1 MLMNSSEYGVYAGLD
16 NIGKEYIAKCLGI
29 SKISEQFIKS
39 TADNIFIIKST
50 LNIMKPELEFFE
62 DKEKL
67 KEINSYIQ
75 VIKDKAGDILR
86 IAKETR
92 IKLLHIS
99 QIKFSSKTDLSTRE
113 KHTATYKNFYNTMMD
128 LIDNFLRDIVDMI
141 FNSIKEVQKLTTI
154 KSTKEDFYKWHV
166 IMFRNLKESL
176 RYLKVA
182 ITNSNVIKKHVDEY
196 RKNLINQIKVHQ
208 ILDEVKRVRPIA
220 LMRSAGRVKV
230 DELTP
235 GSIFSHSLF
244 TDDSTLVKQA
254 YDPFTE
260 ANIKELKASNVQ
272 YLYKHNNLDK
282 NLKPSDYHIAVVD
295 DDKAFTDLVS
305 EQLEDLQFNVDV
317 YNNAEK
323 ALREI
328 VTSVPDIVLLDIR
341 MPGVNGLNFL
351 KAIYNP
357 KNKDIKITIPVIM
370 STVIADE
377 RLIRECIK
385 LGAYDYIVKPFSIE
399 DLLVKITTYLHIKS
413 QNLEDA
419 NTKDK

>member
-1 MLMNSSEYGVYAGLD
+1 MNSSEYGVYAGLD

-29 SKISEQFIKS
+29 SKISEHFIKS
-39 TADNIFIIKST
+39 IADNIFIIKST

-113 KHTATYKNFYNTMMD
+113 KHTATYKNFHKTMMD

-154 KSTKEDFYKWHV
+154 KSTKEDFYKWHA

-220 LMRSAGRVKV
+220 LMRSSGRVKV

-260 ANIKELKASNVQ
+260 ADIKELKASNVQ

-399 DLLVKITTYLHIKS
+399 DLLVKITAYLHIKS

-419 NTKDK
+419 NT

>member
-1 MLMNSSEYGVYAGLD
+1 MNSSEYGVYAGLD